1 MKENYN
7 PRKADEDEDI
17 VKGLVIIIVTIL
29 VLLPATSF
37 WAKNMVFGGDIDL
50 KDEQKLGETIGKGIG
65 SAIGSIST
73 GFAAGIS
80 EIIPAMIDGGVRAF
94 EGVKLAMKGR
104 EANAIAGVTVV
115 GVLVIGFFFVRG
127 TLSAQAQAARIARN

>member
-1 MKENYN
+1 
-7 PRKADEDEDI
+7 
-17 VKGLVIIIVTIL
+17 
-29 VLLPATSF
+29 
-37 WAKNMVFGGDIDL
+37 MVFGGDIDL
-50 KDEQKLGETIGKGIG
+50 IDEQKLGETIGKGIG

-73 GFAAGIS
+73 GFTAGIS